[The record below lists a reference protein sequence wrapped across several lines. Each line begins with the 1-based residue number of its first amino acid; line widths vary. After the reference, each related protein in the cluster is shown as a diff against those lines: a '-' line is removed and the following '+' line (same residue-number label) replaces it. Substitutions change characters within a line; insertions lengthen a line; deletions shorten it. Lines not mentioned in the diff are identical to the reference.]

1 MANKYWVG
9 SVSGSTPASGNWSSS
24 TGWRTTSG
32 GLVITTPPGTADV
45 AVFDNNSFLGAA
57 ITVTVSSAQSILGID
72 ASGITTGAN
81 GVTLAGTGAIE
92 IRNSGSIT
100 LPSSR
105 FFWTNTGILS
115 TRSGAT
121 CTWTTNGVSI
131 SSPIS
136 LVAPTLT
143 LGSNIN
149 CTNTLTVGG
158 GTINFGSYQIF
169 CTTATVN
176 DTAGTWNATT
186 QGAGITVTNPSGTVL
201 TWPARAG
208 RPTFSAI
215 KPAITFTSSDPSIT
229 TGRTVN
235 WTGTSH
241 YSTTSTTPGFV
252 FTNGSD
258 QVNFSLPVAAAG
270 FYFNFAFLDTTGFN
284 GSITFSSNTPT
295 TLNIYGDITIPP
307 GLKALSVAQI
317 GLAGTSSNK
326 FAVNATSL
334 TSGYLFFVMSLTAVY
349 VQQGNLANCS
359 LSILNGYPYQFT
371 TGYFI
376 FNNTGIIS
384 ANYNAVNNT
393 YFTGDITFGTSNF
406 TLIDAFNFTLCTSIT
421 KQSNTSNLSS
431 DVLDIQLTSLS
442 IPITLG
448 GATSYVYFTNATQTS
463 STISFNGNIIYLKL
477 YYSNLNNIVF
487 NSYNVGFLDIT
498 YSTITNSS
506 PITINTTGIRF
517 NTSGNINLPNNSI
530 INTTGGMRIGFVTV
544 TNQYT
549 VNFNISSGTDAY
561 IYNYSSAGAPS
572 GAVPTVNI
580 SGGGNV
586 YFEDGNSDFTTN
598 FFKSL
603 NTTGFTGTF
612 NNLANL
618 CVVYL
623 KDFLTQSSTDSFLP
637 VVISLYDGAS
647 GGSFSL
653 NTSKICRFY
662 GSTSTQS
669 ITFGS
674 STLEILP
681 NFSSTGY
688 FQIGSASVSNVPNTI
703 TVSSGTTGGPCTL
716 DFKSSTN
723 LNNVVINS
731 ASVVIIAGRI
741 SNLTNSVQPT
751 TVKFASNI
759 TFGAFG
765 LNGTSGNLVTV
776 GSNTATQR
784 TLTKGTAWTLANST
798 DSGNNTGLTFGS
810 TGNNAYLS
818 VSYINGV
825 VVETATGNMFL
836 MF

>member
-1 MANKYWVG
+1 MFIYC
-9 SVSGSTPASGNWSSS
+9 
-24 TGWRTTSG
+24 
-32 GLVITTPPGTADV
+32 LI
-45 AVFDNNSFLGAA
+45 
-57 ITVTVSSAQSILGID
+57 
-72 ASGITTGAN
+72 
-81 GVTLAGTGAIE
+81 
-92 IRNSGSIT
+92 
-100 LPSSR
+100 
-105 FFWTNTGILS
+105 
-115 TRSGAT
+115 
-121 CTWTTNGVSI
+121 
-131 SSPIS
+131 
-136 LVAPTLT
+136 
-143 LGSNIN
+143 
-149 CTNTLTVGG
+149 
-158 GTINFGSYQIF
+158 FGSYQIF

-241 YSTTSTTPGFV
+241 YSTVSTTPGFV

-258 QVNFSLPVAAAG
+258 QVNFSLPAAATNT
-270 FYFNFAFLDTTGFN
+270 YFNFAFLDTTGFN

-295 TLNIYGDITIPP
+295 TLIIYGDVIIPP
-307 GLKALSVAQI
+307 GLKALSISQTW
-317 GLAGTSSNK
+317 LAGTSSNK

-334 TSGYLFFVMSLTAVY
+334 TSSAILYFGLYGTATY
-349 VQQGNLANCS
+349 VQQGNLANCNI
-359 LSILNGYPYQFT
+359 SINTGFPYQFT
-371 TGYFI
+371 TGSFT
-376 FNNTGIIS
+376 FNNTGVIS
-384 ANYNAVNNT
+384 VRYDTITNNT
-393 YFTGDITFGTSNF
+393 YFIGDITFGTSNIY
-406 TLIDAFNFTLCTSIT
+406 LVNGHNFTSCTSIT
-421 KQSNTSNLSS
+421 KQSSTTNFSD
-431 DVLDIQLTSLS
+431 DVLNFNITSLS
-442 IPITLG
+442 TPIILG
-448 GATSYVYFTNATQTS
+448 GTTSYVYFSNVTQTS
-463 STISFNGNIIYLKL
+463 NTISFNGNIALL
-477 YYSNLNNIVF
+477 DLSGSTLNNIVF
-487 NSYNVGFLDIT
+487 NSYNVGSLSIT
-498 YSTITNSS
+498 NSTITNSS
-506 PITINTTGIRF
+506 SITINTNVISFKTGG
-517 NTSGNINLPNNSI
+517 TINLPNNSI
-530 INTTGGMRIGFVTV
+530 INATRFMEIGDVTV

-561 IYNYSSAGAPS
+561 IYNYGSAGAPS

-580 SGGGNV
+580 SGSGNV
-586 YFEDGNSDFTTN
+586 YFESSDSSFTTN
-598 FFKSL
+598 YFKSL

-612 NNLANL
+612 NNLADL

-637 VVISLYDGAS
+637 VNINLYDGTS

-653 NTSKICRFY
+653 NTSKIYQFR
-662 GSTSTQS
+662 GNTSTQS

-681 NFSSTGY
+681 NSSLTGY
-688 FQIGSASVSNVPNTI
+688 FQIGSANVSNAPNTI
-703 TVSSGTTGGPCTL
+703 TVSCGTTGSPCSL
-716 DFKSSTN
+716 YFKSSTN

-731 ASVVIIAGRI
+731 ASVVIIAGGI

-759 TFGAFG
+759 TFGTFG

-776 GSNTATQR
+776 GSNTAAQR

-810 TGNNAYLS
+810 TGNNAYLN

-825 VVETATGNMFL
+825 VLSTATGNMFL